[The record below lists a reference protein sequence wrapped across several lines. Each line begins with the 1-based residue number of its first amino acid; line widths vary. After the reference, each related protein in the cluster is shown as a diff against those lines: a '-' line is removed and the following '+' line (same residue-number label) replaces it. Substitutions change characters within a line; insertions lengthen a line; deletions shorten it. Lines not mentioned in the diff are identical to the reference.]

1 MITSGDSMLSKVT
14 KEVLST
20 DFNFSKLISKTTL
33 IFSRELDKII
43 EMSEKF
49 KDEMDFSDLI
59 SVVDNRMK
67 PVVIAFSF
75 VDNSVKVYENDYYEE
90 FLFTILNNK
99 SMKLLSVN
107 LKQIVDRNKL
117 IELLDVSSEERY
129 SELYEIFSSFFE
141 NNFSKTVSET
151 LMSYSD
157 IINNIVISQD
167 DETLAETILDFNEL
181 IRKNSVPLFV
191 LTKNELKSYLT
202 FIISGYSEDYIPPLF
217 VLKTYHYLNDNQL
230 KNEMKNLVHEIVL
243 ELIESKQLNQ
253 ATNGFLF
260 MLEYR
265 LFVDNNLFFRILK
278 KLWSLFIELDYTRF
292 DLYYHCNFSH
302 LSDSLFIDSFS
313 DIIKVLTQS
322 ECDSA
327 GDMLA
332 FMLEN
337 EVFLGD
343 KSLEIIIRRLSKQLG
358 QLNKKVS
365 VKIGGYFFNSDYE
378 PFAYDLLTSKAFSE
392 IEFQFKSYNIIHL
405 FQMDNS
411 KRINS
416 LLDLIDLNGIKIL
429 LNQECTTSLRGLL
442 IGLENGLVISQDEN
456 NKAHLERFLS
466 FLG

>member
-107 LKQIVDRNKL
+107 LKQIVYRNKL

-129 SELYEIFSSFFE
+129 FELYEIFSSFFE

-181 IRKNSVPLFV
+181 IRKNSVPLSV

-202 FIISGYSEDYIPPLF
+202 FIISGDSEDYIPPLF

-337 EVFLGD
+337 EIFLGD

-378 PFAYDLLTSKAFSE
+378 PFTYDLLTSKAFSE

-411 KRINS
+411 KKINS

-456 NKAHLERFLS
+456 NKAYLERFLS

>member
-157 IINNIVISQD
+157 IINNIVI
-167 DETLAETILDFNEL
+167 
-181 IRKNSVPLFV
+181 
-191 LTKNELKSYLT
+191 
-202 FIISGYSEDYIPPLF
+202 
-217 VLKTYHYLNDNQL
+217 
-230 KNEMKNLVHEIVL
+230 
-243 ELIESKQLNQ
+243 
-253 ATNGFLF
+253 
-260 MLEYR
+260 
-265 LFVDNNLFFRILK
+265 
-278 KLWSLFIELDYTRF
+278 
-292 DLYYHCNFSH
+292 
-302 LSDSLFIDSFS
+302 
-313 DIIKVLTQS
+313 
-322 ECDSA
+322 
-327 GDMLA
+327 
-332 FMLEN
+332 
-337 EVFLGD
+337 
-343 KSLEIIIRRLSKQLG
+343 
-358 QLNKKVS
+358 
-365 VKIGGYFFNSDYE
+365 
-378 PFAYDLLTSKAFSE
+378 
-392 IEFQFKSYNIIHL
+392 
-405 FQMDNS
+405 
-411 KRINS
+411 
-416 LLDLIDLNGIKIL
+416 
-429 LNQECTTSLRGLL
+429 
-442 IGLENGLVISQDEN
+442 
-456 NKAHLERFLS
+456 
-466 FLG
+466 

>member
-202 FIISGYSEDYIPPLF
+202 FIISGDNEYYIPPLF

-416 LLDLIDLNGIKIL
+416 LLYLIDLNGIKIL

>member
-1 MITSGDSMLSKVT
+1 
-14 KEVLST
+14 
-20 DFNFSKLISKTTL
+20 
-33 IFSRELDKII
+33 
-43 EMSEKF
+43 
-49 KDEMDFSDLI
+49 
-59 SVVDNRMK
+59 
-67 PVVIAFSF
+67 
-75 VDNSVKVYENDYYEE
+75 
-90 FLFTILNNK
+90 
-99 SMKLLSVN
+99 
-107 LKQIVDRNKL
+107 
-117 IELLDVSSEERY
+117 
-129 SELYEIFSSFFE
+129 
-141 NNFSKTVSET
+141 
-151 LMSYSD
+151 
-157 IINNIVISQD
+157 
-167 DETLAETILDFNEL
+167 
-181 IRKNSVPLFV
+181 
-191 LTKNELKSYLT
+191 
-202 FIISGYSEDYIPPLF
+202 
-217 VLKTYHYLNDNQL
+217 
-230 KNEMKNLVHEIVL
+230 
-243 ELIESKQLNQ
+243 
-253 ATNGFLF
+253 

-337 EVFLGD
+337 EIFLGD

-378 PFAYDLLTSKAFSE
+378 PFTYDLLTSKAFSE

-411 KRINS
+411 KKINS

-456 NKAHLERFLS
+456 NKTNLEKFLS
-466 FLG
+466 LLN